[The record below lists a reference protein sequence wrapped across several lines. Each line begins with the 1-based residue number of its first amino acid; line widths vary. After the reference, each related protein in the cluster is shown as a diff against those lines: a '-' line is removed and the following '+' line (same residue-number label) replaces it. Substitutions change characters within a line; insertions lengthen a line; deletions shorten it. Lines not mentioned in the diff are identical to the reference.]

1 MPPWKMR
8 SEFEGHIPYL
18 WGLGSDFCLRRMCP
32 VKCRGRIQERLI
44 SLWANST
51 VVKPEF
57 INLILVSEFLSSIRI
72 RV

>member
-1 MPPWKMR
+1 MR

-32 VKCRGRIQERLI
+32 VKCRGRIQETLI
-44 SLWANST
+44 FLWVNGMG
-51 VVKPEF
+51 VKPEL